1 VRSLRN
7 LLHGLLVSFVAAACI
22 ANCSGAPGE
31 SASLG
36 AQLEVSSAPIV
47 APRRPRLRGGPP
59 RASGQPCRVPEDC
72 ASLICQPPVRGE
84 TVTRCADPSAN
95 DGVKNDA
102 ETDVDCGGGVQLGTG
117 GAPACPDRES
127 CQVDGDCL
135 SGYCSPTTARCVAGR
150 SCKGLVPAA
159 MIDDE
164 QAGIDTCGV
173 GESTDP
179 PYERAHESCCRSLL
193 LPTATDPAGAPL
205 ARVRMDKYEVTS
217 GRMRQFVE
225 GVKASTGSYDLRA
238 WATGEV
244 LAGTKAGRLL
254 AEQMPT
260 TTTAT
265 QSSFLTFLPTSNDP
279 RDPLN
284 LPAQL
289 GATSMDANVP
299 SEYQGCYSAP
309 GAFGA
314 TDYWQ
319 GPEIQKAFWSPPRE
333 FPQADYDIKPINC
346 APYWMYAAFCAWDG
360 GRLPTLAEV
369 VSAWGPD
376 QYPWGSSF
384 IPSPYPYDIVGE
396 GESSHRHARIPAP
409 SERRLADGR
418 PRLDRQ
424 RRRPHPVHR
433 RAGPLLPRCD
443 AREVSQLRRERGV
456 AGPRRQHD
464 RGDGDLDV
472 LGVEHLLRLRDVLRP
487 REELAPRLRVSG
499 ARLDPAR
506 EAWRGSRDQPPE
518 HDPHRRLLGGP
529 RDGRPRQLSVPL
541 GGVVL
546 EASAVAVWKDRV
558 PVRPPGL
565 RLGRRR
571 GLYRVRMAGAGLSTS
586 DRGGTECVTVQLA
599 MILLS
604 RPMVMGPTSV
614 APTPT

>member
-409 SERRLADGR
+409 SVEYTVNWNNDSYEDNRGDFYFFPNDGLLTDAPASIASGADLTPYIAAPGR
-418 PRLDRQ
+418 FFLDVTRVKSPSFGGNEGWQ
-424 RRRPHPVHR
+424 DLG
-433 RAGPLLPRCD
+433 ANMIEATEISTFSGWSTFCD
-443 AREVSQLRRERGV
+443 CATFSAREKSSLPACECPAPGSTPPVKPGV
-456 AGPRRQHD
+456 VRATNLPNMTLIGGSWEGH
-464 RGDGDLDV
+464 
-472 LGVEHLLRLRDVLRP
+472 ET
-487 REELAPRLRVSG
+487 A
-499 ARLDPAR
+499 DPASSPYLWVESFSKPVQSQYGKTGFR
-506 EAWRGSRDQPPE
+506 C
-518 HDPHRRLLGGP
+518 
-529 RDGRPRQLSVPL
+529 
-541 GGVVL
+541 
-546 EASAVAVWKDRV
+546 
-558 PVRPPGL
+558 VRP
-565 RLGRRR
+565 
-571 GLYRVRMAGAGLSTS
+571 VS
-586 DRGGTECVTVQLA
+586 D
-599 MILLS
+599 
-604 RPMVMGPTSV
+604 
-614 APTPT
+614 